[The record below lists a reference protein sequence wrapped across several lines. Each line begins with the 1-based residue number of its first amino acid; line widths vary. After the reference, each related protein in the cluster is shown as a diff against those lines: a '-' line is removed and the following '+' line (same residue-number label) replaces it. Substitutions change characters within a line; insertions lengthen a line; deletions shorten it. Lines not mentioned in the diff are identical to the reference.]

1 MWIRDF
7 FAGAA
12 VLFFRYFCARYF
24 FKEYLNTA
32 VLICFKDVFC
42 YDTATNKIWK
52 IKKQGEN
59 FKGWAVRGK
68 RRVAVGK
75 GSNYQR

>member
-1 MWIRDF
+1 MLAEVILAPFAYLNVDQGF

-32 VLICFKDVFC
+32 VLICFKDVFVMIQPQTK
-42 YDTATNKIWK
+42 YGNKK
-52 IKKQGEN
+52 
-59 FKGWAVRGK
+59 AR
-68 RRVAVGK
+68 
-75 GSNYQR
+75 